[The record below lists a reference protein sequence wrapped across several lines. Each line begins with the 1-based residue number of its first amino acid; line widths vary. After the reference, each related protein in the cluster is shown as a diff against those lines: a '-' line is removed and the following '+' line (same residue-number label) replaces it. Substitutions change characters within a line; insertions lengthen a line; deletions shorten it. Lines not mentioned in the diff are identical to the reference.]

1 MIRKTIPALIKI
13 EEKRQKETLNLIASE
28 NYVSRAVREAMGSV
42 LTNKYSEGYPGARYY
57 SGNSVIDA
65 VEARARTAAL
75 KLFHLPAD
83 AWGVNVQPYSGSP
96 ANFAV
101 YTALVPPGG
110 TILSLELNM
119 GGHLT
124 HGHHVSATSTFWK
137 FIHYQVDQTS
147 KLLDYDTIEAIA
159 VRERPQMI
167 VVGYSAYARTIDF
180 SAFRRIADKSGAL
193 LFADISHIAGLVAG
207 GAHPSPF
214 PNADVVM
221 TTTHKTLRG
230 PRGAMII
237 AKKAHMAAIDKAVF
251 PGLQG
256 GPHNHQ
262 TAAIAVALEEATG
275 PAFRAYAKRVIQ
287 NTRALASE
295 LQKLGWNIVTGGT
308 DTHLF
313 LVDLDALG
321 VDGAEA
327 ERRLERANILVN
339 KNAIPYDKRSPSRPS
354 GIRIGTAAITTRG
367 LMPSHMPIIAKWMH
381 EVVTTN
387 RTEKIAS
394 AVTNMM
400 KKFPLP

>member
-1 MIRKTIPALIKI
+1 MPKSIAALIKA
-13 EEKRQKETLNLIASE
+13 EEQRQKTTLNLIASE
-28 NYVSRAVREAMGSV
+28 NYVSTAVRSAMGSV

-57 SGNSVIDA
+57 AGNSIIDE
-65 VEARARTAAL
+65 VETRARTSAL
-75 KLFHLPAD
+75 KLFGLSAD

-124 HGHHVSATSTFWK
+124 HGHSVSATSKFWK
-137 FIHYQVDQTS
+137 FIHYQVDATS
-147 KLLDYDTIEAIA
+147 KLLDYAAIEAIA
-159 VRERPQMI
+159 VRERPHMI
-167 VVGYSAYARTIDF
+167 VAGYSAYARAVDF
-180 SAFRRIADKSGAL
+180 QAFKRIADKAGAI
-193 LFADISHIAGLVAG
+193 LFADFSHIAGLVAG
-207 GAHPSPF
+207 GVHASPF
-214 PNADVVM
+214 PHADVAM

-237 AKKAHMAAIDKAVF
+237 ARKVHMPAIDKAIF

-262 TAAIAVALEEATG
+262 TAAIAIALEEAMK
-275 PAFRAYAKRVIQ
+275 PAFRAYAKQVVA
-287 NTRALASE
+287 NARALDSA
-295 LQKLGWNIVTGGT
+295 LQTHGWEVVTGGT

-313 LVDLDALG
+313 LVNLDAQG
-321 VDGAEA
+321 IDGAEA
-327 ERRLERANILVN
+327 QLRLERANILVN
-339 KNAIPYDKRSPSRPS
+339 KNAIPFDKRSPSRPS
-354 GIRIGTAAITTRG
+354 GIRVGTAAITTRG
-367 LMPSHMPIIAKWMH
+367 LRASHMSRVAEWMH

-394 AVTNMM
+394 AVS
-400 KKFPLP
+400 KFIKDFPLP